1 VARQEYFRYSRDES
15 QIRRDSMKEQQAYA
29 VLGWPHDGSG
39 NEGDGWLAFRCPT
52 PGCQS
57 EGVARSR
64 EFGFGRCGICGAIME
79 PLDSTSAQPRVQV
92 QKPVPANVAKPAV
105 VANIAQELVRAR
117 KLGEQLEELVVQRG
131 ECPDDDRNILLMAYW
146 ALIFDFHKGILTEI
160 ESQRCGSAF
169 ALVRPCVEA
178 LVRAHVAVK
187 GSDED
192 VNKLQGDTYQTDFD
206 KIGQWM
212 DREFATE
219 QLFTNFIGGAQAALH
234 SFTHAGL
241 SQIGR
246 RFDGHTLKP
255 SYDDAEILE
264 VIRSTTS
271 AAWMVTNLVTIHL
284 GFVKEAN
291 KAQDLY
297 LDWGK
302 H

>member
-1 VARQEYFRYSRDES
+1 
-15 QIRRDSMKEQQAYA
+15 MKEQQAYA
-29 VLGWPHDGSG
+29 VLGWQHDENG

-52 PGCQS
+52 STCKS

-79 PLDSTSAQPRVQV
+79 PVDFASTPPRAQV
-92 QKPVPANVAKPAV
+92 QRPAPTSVAKPAV
-105 VANIAQELVRAR
+105 AVNIPQELALAR
-117 KLGEQLEELVVQRG
+117 KLGDQLAELVVQRE
-131 ECPDDDRNILLMAYW
+131 ECPDDDRNILLMAFW

-169 ALVRPCVEA
+169 ALVRPCIEA

-192 VNKLQGDTYQTDFD
+192 LKKLRDDTYQTDFD

-212 DREFATE
+212 DKEFATE
-219 QLFTNFIGGAQAALH
+219 KLFTNFIGGAQAALH

-246 RFDGHTLKP
+246 RFDGHNLKP
-255 SYDDAEILE
+255 SYDHGEILE

-291 KAQDLY
+291 KAQNLY
-297 LDWGK
+297 LEWGK
-302 H
+302 R